1 MRLLRAGNGSGLQD
15 VVCMMGTIFLGR
27 ILPAGVG
34 GGGYPPPYDGRP
46 GREDERIP
54 VRICSSPRRIC
65 KKIHAICQ
73 KTRGYTKKW
82 KQNYISPPIKE
93 MGCEIY
99 RFPKTKMTYEK
110 SRCGSKSTSSLT
122 IGTRAVRFK
131 TQRPNIKRFAV
142 MQGAFLYAT
151 QPILPVKNKGTAF
164 QSNGAEKVQDLC
176 VVPMPIIRVKV
187 AGPDAAIVF
196 PVRQPP
202 CAY

>member
-1 MRLLRAGNGSGLQD
+1 MFVPPTNMQKNPCNMPENPGL
-15 VVCMMGTIFLGR
+15 
-27 ILPAGVG
+27 
-34 GGGYPPPYDGRP
+34 Y
-46 GREDERIP
+46 
-54 VRICSSPRRIC
+54 
-65 KKIHAICQ
+65 Q
-73 KTRGYTKKW
+73 KMETKLH
-82 KQNYISPPIKE
+82 IPPIKE